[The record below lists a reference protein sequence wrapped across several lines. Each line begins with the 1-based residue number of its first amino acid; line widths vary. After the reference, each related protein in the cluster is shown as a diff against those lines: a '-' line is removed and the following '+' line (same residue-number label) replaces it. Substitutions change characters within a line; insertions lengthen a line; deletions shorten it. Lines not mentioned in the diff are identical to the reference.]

1 MHQSVPP
8 VSDEAKRL
16 AGIAASWF
24 LGQQLSAITGVIP
37 TGDDPALI
45 EAFAYAGRK
54 LEGSPASED
63 PSPEALL
70 ATITQDDLPRL
81 VNLAAVLCFGNPLF
95 KLTETLSR
103 ELALRMRVELAV
115 FGKLLKD
122 RITRLADRWR
132 ALV

>member
-1 MHQSVPP
+1 M
-8 VSDEAKRL
+8 
-16 AGIAASWF
+16 
-24 LGQQLSAITGVIP
+24 
-37 TGDDPALI
+37 
-45 EAFAYAGRK
+45 
-54 LEGSPASED
+54 
-63 PSPEALL
+63 

>member
-1 MHQSVPP
+1 MRSSRKSDLSFQRGRRPRPLELVPVHQSVPP

-16 AGIAASWF
+16 AGIATSWL

-37 TGDDPALI
+37 TGDDPALS

-63 PSPEALL
+63 PSPEVLL

-95 KLTETLSR
+95 KLTRLSH
-103 ELALRMRVELAV
+103 ES
-115 FGKLLKD
+115 FF
-122 RITRLADRWR
+122 
-132 ALV
+132 

>member
-63 PSPEALL
+63 LVRRPSW
-70 ATITQDDLPRL
+70 QR
-81 VNLAAVLCFGNPLF
+81 
-95 KLTETLSR
+95 S
-103 ELALRMRVELAV
+103 LRTTCPV
-115 FGKLLKD
+115 
-122 RITRLADRWR
+122 
-132 ALV
+132 